1 MSEPGKEEP
10 PIKFT
15 PTELAEQTK
24 TIGMIQNNFLRNHI
38 EITSTSNSPLAS
50 LLREEKIMYS
60 NLAISF
66 CVTAMAALAKRGKV

>member
-24 TIGMIQNNFLRNHI
+24 TIGLIQTNFLRNHV
-38 EITSTSNSPLAS
+38 EITSSSNSPLAG
-50 LLREEKIMYS
+50 LLREEKIMYA

-66 CVTAMAALAKRGKV
+66 CVTAMAALEKRGKM